1 VFSNAATSLPLI
13 YPEYNELFEKLIK
26 YSIDEKDIELK
37 QKFVEFLKKA
47 AKKMRPW
54 FELELK
60 MCVESEKF
68 IKAQFLKDILNI

>member
-1 VFSNAATSLPLI
+1 MFVNAATALPLI

-37 QKFVEFLKKA
+37 QKLVEFLKKA

-54 FELELK
+54 FEL
-60 MCVESEKF
+60 
-68 IKAQFLKDILNI
+68 